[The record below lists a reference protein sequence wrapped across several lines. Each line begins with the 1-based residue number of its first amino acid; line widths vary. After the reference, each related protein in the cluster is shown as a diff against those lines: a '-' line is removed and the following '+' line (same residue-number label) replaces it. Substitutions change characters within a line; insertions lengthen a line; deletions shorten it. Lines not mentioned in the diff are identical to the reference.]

1 MKELLEAA
9 RRARERA
16 YAPYSGFAV
25 GAALRTASGR
35 LYAGCNV
42 ENAAYPE
49 GLCAEAAA
57 IAAMVAAG
65 EREILEMA
73 ILGSGAEPCAPCGGC
88 RQKIAEFAD
97 AETRI
102 HMAGT
107 EETVVTAT
115 LGELLPHRFALRDA
129 GRENAPPEAAAVVRA
144 RAPGWNGGVAL
155 LLGSGLGGIA
165 AALEEAVAIPYAE
178 LPGFPEPTVP
188 GHAGELVLGRLAG
201 VPLLCL
207 RGRVHLYEGRGAAAV
222 LPMIRS
228 LRELGCTLLIVTN
241 AAGSL
246 RCDLG
251 PGALVLVRDHLNMQG
266 TNPLLGLRGEK
277 GSPFV
282 DLSDL
287 YDAGAGAR
295 MLEAAA
301 EAGIPL
307 ATGIYLATL
316 GPCFETPAEIRAF
329 RVLGADVVGMSL
341 VPEAIAARACGLRL
355 VALSVVTNL
364 AAGLAPA
371 PLSHEETLAAGRAA
385 GEGLLALLRAAL
397 PRLAG

>member
-1 MKELLEAA
+1 
-9 RRARERA
+9 
-16 YAPYSGFAV
+16 
-25 GAALRTASGR
+25 
-35 LYAGCNV
+35 
-42 ENAAYPE
+42 
-49 GLCAEAAA
+49 
-57 IAAMVAAG
+57 
-65 EREILEMA
+65 
-73 ILGSGAEPCAPCGGC
+73 
-88 RQKIAEFAD
+88 
-97 AETRI
+97 
-102 HMAGT
+102 MAGT

-115 LGELLPHRFALRDA
+115 LAELLPHRFALRGG
-129 GRENAPPEAAAVVRA
+129 GRESASPGAAAVVRA
-144 RAPGWNGGVAL
+144 RAPGWKGGVAL

-165 AALEEAVAIPYAE
+165 AALEEAVTIPYAE

-207 RGRVHLYEGRGAAAV
+207 RGRVHIYEGRGAAVV

-251 PGALVLVRDHLNMQG
+251 PGALVLVRDHLNLQG
-266 TNPLLGLRGEK
+266 TNPLLGLRDEAGP
-277 GSPFV
+277 PFL

-287 YDAGAGAR
+287 YDAGAGER

-307 ATGIYLATL
+307 ATGVYLATL

-329 RVLGADVVGMSL
+329 RALGADLVGMSL